1 MGEPIVEESPL
12 DIAGAWDSVGVGQ
25 TLHFHVARRTQVPR
39 KLVGLKRG
47 REHMVV
53 GHSCGHLEDWAHV
66 IVAHTND
73 NTNKVDW
80 EQKMITSNV
89 PVLRENI
96 SKPLHPKQKP

>member
-12 DIAGAWDSVGVGQ
+12 DIAGAWNSVGVRQ

-53 GHSCGHLEDWAHV
+53 WHL
-66 IVAHTND
+66 
-73 NTNKVDW
+73 VDTW
-80 EQKMITSNV
+80 KIELV
-89 PVLRENI
+89 
-96 SKPLHPKQKP
+96 

>member
-25 TLHFHVARRTQVPR
+25 TLHFHVARRMQVPR

-53 GHSCGHLEDWAHV
+53 GHSC
-66 IVAHTND
+66 
-73 NTNKVDW
+73 
-80 EQKMITSNV
+80 
-89 PVLRENI
+89 
-96 SKPLHPKQKP
+96 

>member
-25 TLHFHVARRTQVPR
+25 TLHFHVARRMQVPR

-53 GHSCGHLEDWAHV
+53 GHSFFFFFLVVGYSCGHLED
-66 IVAHTND
+66 
-73 NTNKVDW
+73 
-80 EQKMITSNV
+80 
-89 PVLRENI
+89 
-96 SKPLHPKQKP
+96 

>member
-25 TLHFHVARRTQVPR
+25 TLHFHVARRMQVPR

-53 GHSCGHLEDWAHV
+53 GHSFFFFLVVGHSCGHLED
-66 IVAHTND
+66 
-73 NTNKVDW
+73 
-80 EQKMITSNV
+80 
-89 PVLRENI
+89 
-96 SKPLHPKQKP
+96 